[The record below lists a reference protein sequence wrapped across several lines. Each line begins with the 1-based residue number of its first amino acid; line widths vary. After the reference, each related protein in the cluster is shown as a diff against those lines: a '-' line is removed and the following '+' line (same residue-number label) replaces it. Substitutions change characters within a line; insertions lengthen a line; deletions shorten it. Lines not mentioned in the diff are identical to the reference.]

1 MQVAEIKQK
10 AEAVFKTHGV
20 ARASVFGSVA
30 RGTASEKSDVDLLVA
45 FSRPKGMIA
54 YSRLVDD
61 LASALGREVDVLTEE
76 SINPHLRPHIMK
88 DVQIIYEN

>member
-1 MQVAEIKQK
+1 
-10 AEAVFKTHGV
+10 
-20 ARASVFGSVA
+20 
-30 RGTASEKSDVDLLVA
+30 
-45 FSRPKGMIA
+45 MIA